1 MRSKYFY
8 SEEQLEEFKRDLSES
23 NMSIKSLA
31 KGYAKK
37 YGRGIT
43 GIEQKLFRL
52 AQDVKRPDKIV
63 RARRTIKQKVA
74 KVEVREPNLEPKHLS
89 IDVPEGTSFDFSNVK
104 RVVLQQKS
112 LTIYF

>member
-1 MRSKYFY
+1 MKPDYFY
-8 SEEQLEEFKRDLSES
+8 SNEQLEEFKRDLSES
-23 NMSIKSLA
+23 NISIKTLA

-43 GIEQKLFRL
+43 GIEQKLFKIAR
-52 AQDVKRPDKIV
+52 DVKRPDKIV
-63 RARRTIKQKVA
+63 RAKRTVKQKVA
-74 KVEVREPNLEPKHLS
+74 KVQVIEPQHLS
-89 IDVPEGTSFDFSNVK
+89 IDVPEGTSFDFNNVK